1 MTLGAGDTGL
11 DDAGGGFLQF
21 WNRPII
27 SFKVHHP
34 QLPREEEGSA
44 EILHEVRLG
53 FSTYVALVDADNQA
67 RTGSCFLGH
76 FDGWLWVVVDGEWE
90 EVAGEEI
97 LQPQKVL
104 GRVRVG
110 VVRTLG
116 RKVDCPIVGKERPI
130 ESKSFLPCSDVP
142 TPDFP
147 LAGVQTL
154 TRPTQALVPPS
165 AYGMQTLL
173 SEPSSHGQG
182 VQFCALWIYVLCRD
196 ICLPVTTTL
205 HSRA

>member
-1 MTLGAGDTGL
+1 MHLPSNLLDDVADEGGALAQVTLGAGDTGL

-76 FDGWLWVVVDGEWE
+76 FDGWLWVVVDGEW
-90 EVAGEEI
+90 GKKS
-97 LQPQKVL
+97 P
-104 GRVRVG
+104 VRKSCS
-110 VVRTLG
+110 
-116 RKVDCPIVGKERPI
+116 RKK
-130 ESKSFLPCSDVP
+130 F
-142 TPDFP
+142 
-147 LAGVQTL
+147 
-154 TRPTQALVPPS
+154 
-165 AYGMQTLL
+165 
-173 SEPSSHGQG
+173 
-182 VQFCALWIYVLCRD
+182 
-196 ICLPVTTTL
+196 
-205 HSRA
+205 